1 MLDRLKSVL
10 HNGSKME
17 PEGFYMVTVTIK
29 NIPEQVYERIKA
41 QAKKNHRSINGEIL
55 SILEQAI
62 SLPPID
68 VQATLERARKVREL
82 TADYTITADEIE
94 RMINEGRE

>member
-1 MLDRLKSVL
+1 
-10 HNGSKME
+10 
-17 PEGFYMVTVTIK
+17 MVTVTIK

-41 QAKKNHRSINGEIL
+41 QAKKNHRSINGEII

-68 VQATLERARKVREL
+68 VQATLERARRVREL
-82 TADYTITADEIE
+82 TAGYTVTADEIE